1 MVSEK
6 GHPYVKRPRLH
17 AVASY
22 LCTSGTK
29 GCVYVSMYVGASE
42 VLPERSRETQRASQS
57 LREAQRGPERPRE
70 AQRGP
75 ERYVCMYVGT
85 YVCKD
90 CEPFQK
96 AKSYCTTQLHLQGRV
111 EQIVHLE
118 SCTYK
123 CRPEGLVSEHEECET
138 LLRGLAGLP
147 RAAFRN
153 CICKGHQGGR
163 HWHSQGQVR
172 TSSR

>member
-1 MVSEK
+1 MFLKYAGFVSYMVSEK

-70 AQRGP
+70 PR
-75 ERYVCMYVGT
+75 EVCVYVCM
-85 YVCKD
+85 
-90 CEPFQK
+90 
-96 AKSYCTTQLHLQGRV
+96 
-111 EQIVHLE
+111 
-118 SCTYK
+118 
-123 CRPEGLVSEHEECET
+123 
-138 LLRGLAGLP
+138 
-147 RAAFRN
+147 
-153 CICKGHQGGR
+153 
-163 HWHSQGQVR
+163 
-172 TSSR
+172 

>member
-1 MVSEK
+1 MRV
-6 GHPYVKRPRLH
+6 
-17 AVASY
+17 
-22 LCTSGTK
+22 CI
-29 GCVYVSMYVGASE
+29 YVGASE

-96 AKSYCTTQLHLQGRV
+96 AKSYCSTQLHLQGRV

-118 SCTYK
+118 SCTNV
-123 CRPEGLVSEHEECET
+123 GLKGWSRN
-138 LLRGLAGLP
+138 LRNVKLCFEDLQDYQGQPFVIASARGIKAVGIGIRKDKYE
-147 RAAFRN
+147 RAADDLQLLCREPWR
-153 CICKGHQGGR
+153 Q
-163 HWHSQGQVR
+163 HS
-172 TSSR
+172 